1 MDKKVLITA
10 NSEGIIV
17 RGLEAKLK
25 GLGVETVFVTPK
37 VDELQRALDM
47 MPLIIFLV
55 EDDVEKYM
63 GGMVYLKDY

>member
-25 GLGVETVFVTPK
+25 GLGIETIFVTLK
-37 VDELQRALDM
+37 VDELRRELDNT
-47 MPLIIFLV
+47 PLIIFLA
-55 EDDVEKYM
+55 EDDVQKSFR
-63 GGMVYLKDY
+63 